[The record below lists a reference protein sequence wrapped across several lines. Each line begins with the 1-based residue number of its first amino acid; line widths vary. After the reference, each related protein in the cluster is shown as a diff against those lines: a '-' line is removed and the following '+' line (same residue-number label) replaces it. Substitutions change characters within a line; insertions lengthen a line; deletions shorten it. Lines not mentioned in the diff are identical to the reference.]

1 MIGKKKKKTPLAS
14 LFKKIKLE
22 LLFSGTKENNTTELI
37 YMIKIINKYG
47 RQLYTSNFNNLEELG
62 KFLEGHKIQE
72 NIKNL
77 SGHISIL
84 KIDCII

>member
-1 MIGKKKKKTPLAS
+1 
-14 LFKKIKLE
+14 
-22 LLFSGTKENNTTELI
+22 
-37 YMIKIINKYG
+37 MIKIINKYG